1 MDVEKFTAGMD
12 ADEAP
17 GPSLVPGDEVVW
29 EYRVRNTGD
38 VAILNVLVTDDPE
51 GWICETGALDPGEET
66 VCQHSG
72 VVEVG
77 QYSNTATATA
87 TAKSLFGTVTV
98 TDEDTSHYLGESG
111 SGGVTAIRI
120 DVKPGSDSNRINA
133 SSKGRIPV
141 AVLSSGGPE
150 DSDGCEGVEGSEALG
165 EPDAAAGPNATAG
178 PDASGGSE
186 ASTLL
191 VSAFDPSTADRET
204 LLMGM
209 EGIAEAKG
217 AGKGVAPV
225 HAAPAGDLD
234 GDGIPDL
241 ILHFKTQEL
250 CRAGML
256 DMDGTVWVLSGMT
269 MDGEPFSGSDVIHL
283 VGGKSCS

>member
-1 MDVEKFTAGMD
+1 
-12 ADEAP
+12 
-17 GPSLVPGDEVVW
+17 
-29 EYRVRNTGD
+29 
-38 VAILNVLVTDDPE
+38 
-51 GWICETGALDPGEET
+51 
-66 VCQHSG
+66 
-72 VVEVG
+72 
-77 QYSNTATATA
+77 
-87 TAKSLFGTVTV
+87 
-98 TDEDTSHYLGESG
+98 
-111 SGGVTAIRI
+111 
-120 DVKPGSDSNRINA
+120 
-133 SSKGRIPV
+133 
-141 AVLSSGGPE
+141 
-150 DSDGCEGVEGSEALG
+150 
-165 EPDAAAGPNATAG
+165 
-178 PDASGGSE
+178 
-186 ASTLL
+186 
-191 VSAFDPSTADRET
+191 
-204 LLMGM
+204 MGM